1 MSHNE
6 LSFLPEKMKINK
18 LEKLICNLND
28 EEKYAVHMII
38 LKQPLNYRLKLKN
51 VNSVLEL
58 NWKE

>member
-28 EEKYAVHMII
+28 EEKYVVHMII

-51 VNSVLEL
+51 FNSVLEL
-58 NWKE
+58 N

>member
-28 EEKYAVHMII
+28 EEKYAVHMRI
-38 LKQPLNYRLKLKN
+38 LKQPLNYRLKLKK
-51 VNSVLEL
+51 VNSVLKL
-58 NWKE
+58 N